1 MLKFTKIILINFLI
15 VFLLLEILSFF
26 LIKVNILPNGV
37 TPNLIFYADE
47 KLSYWHPKNS
57 TFNIATKCWS
67 SKVRFNNYGLKSD
80 NNLKIEK
87 TKKRIAILGDSMTE
101 NAQLSNDKDFT
112 AKLQKLLPD
121 FEILNFSVSSTGLA
135 DHIRIY
141 NRLIDKFNIDYLF
154 YYVTLNDFSD
164 NHISKKRDNRIT
176 YAVSNEKPFE
186 IDKDK
191 SEFFKSYNSSWNK
204 FKREKLIFLKNN
216 LKIFI
221 LYYEIKLALIYRGDN
236 KKLKIKKKIKNN
248 LINEKAIVYKYL
260 VNKANVEIFQKVPT
274 LIFLN
279 SDNIN
284 FIEETDEIKRIKKI
298 LEPFNFYD
306 PRAEFIKI
314 LKQKKM
320 LKKPYLGYPCDFHY
334 SELGANLL
342 ANYTFKIFEEFLKR

>member
-26 LIKVNILPNGV
+26 LIKVNILPNGI

-47 KLSYWHPKNS
+47 KLTYWHPKNS

-67 SKVRFNNYGLKSD
+67 SKVRFNNYGLKSND
-80 NNLKIEK
+80 NLKIEK

-135 DHIRIY
+135 DHIKIY
-141 NRLIDKFNIDYLF
+141 NNLITKFNIDYLF
-154 YYVTLNDFSD
+154 YYVSFNDISD
-164 NHISKKRDNRIT
+164 NHISMKRDNRIT
-176 YAVSNEKPFE
+176 YAVSNNKPFE

-191 SEFFKSYNSSWNK
+191 SEFFKFYNSNWNK

-216 LKIFI
+216 LKMFI
-221 LYYEIKLALIYRGDN
+221 LYYEIKLALIYRKYN
-236 KKLKIKKKIKNN
+236 VSKEIEQNIENN

-260 VNKANVEIFQKVPT
+260 VNKANKQVFQGST
-274 LIFLN
+274 LI
-279 SDNIN
+279 S
-284 FIEETDEIKRIKKI
+284 
-298 LEPFNFYD
+298 
-306 PRAEFIKI
+306 
-314 LKQKKM
+314 
-320 LKKPYLGYPCDFHY
+320 
-334 SELGANLL
+334 
-342 ANYTFKIFEEFLKR
+342 